1 MLSQNEARKRFE
13 LVTKIA
19 KLKVSKIR
27 SVVSLHGDVTQDGRV
42 LVDLSFPAQ
51 GLLYLRELGSKKSLQ
66 SSIRHGPCEDREPC
80 GDPFWPKD

>member
-51 GLLYLRELGSKKSLQ
+51 
-66 SSIRHGPCEDREPC
+66 
-80 GDPFWPKD
+80 